1 MPEKIKGIVLLWPI
15 PLPDETL
22 YSLVARAAKINGATN
37 ALALCN
43 VLALSPSLSVMDCRL
58 DLDALSSRNVLPAG
72 VQSTLIDM
80 TSVRVAA
87 HLAERELMSAHL
99 ILGLADSVQGGLCR
113 WRICPRCADSDIT
126 QFGVAYWH
134 RQHQLPASLI
144 CADHGGVLERF
155 DIGRAKAHERLFLP
169 LDLREYPVLTLP
181 EGLLDQ
187 REFWLGLATVGADAL
202 NDMTTPY
209 SSLAVLRSFKIG
221 MQHSGLLTR
230 NGLMRKEAVAY
241 SFEQTL
247 SGICRANAVPRPD
260 SVAGA
265 GPLFYGIV
273 DSRTPKPLLRLLLV
287 YWLFGSWGAFK
298 ERCRWEDALGVDDIS
313 GSSSAVR
320 PSPVGTPLER
330 HRSVCLEYKSAHESP
345 VRAAFLKA
353 HQRSHR
359 WLLNNDRQW
368 LDNELPLPQFGKIQ
382 LGLFD

>member
-1 MPEKIKGIVLLWPI
+1 MLQWPI

-22 YSLVARAAKINGATN
+22 YSLIARVARINGATN
-37 ALALCN
+37 ALELCN
-43 VLALSPSLSVMDCRL
+43 ALALSPSLSAMDCRL
-58 DLDALSSRNVLPAG
+58 DLDALCSRNGLPAG
-72 VQSTLIDM
+72 VHSTLIDM
-80 TSVRVAA
+80 TSVRVAT
-87 HLAERELMSAHL
+87 HLAEVDSMSAHR
-99 ILGLADSVQGGLCR
+99 ILGLADAAQGGLCR
-113 WRICPRCADSDIT
+113 WRICPRCAESDIT

-144 CADHGGVLERF
+144 CANHGAVLERF

-169 LDLREYPVLTLP
+169 WDLRGYPVLAPT

-187 REFWLGLATVGADAL
+187 REFWLGLATLGADAL
-202 NDMTTPY
+202 NDMVAPF
-209 SSLAVLRSFKIG
+209 SSQTVLRSFKIG
-221 MQHSGLLTR
+221 MQHSGLVTR
-230 NGLMRKEAVAY
+230 SGLMRNKAVAN
-241 SFEQTL
+241 SFAQKL
-247 SGICRANAVPRPD
+247 SGICRANALSRPD
-260 SVAGA
+260 SVAGV

-273 DSRTPKPLLRLLLV
+273 DSRAPKPLLRLLLV

-320 PSPVGTPLER
+320 PLPVGTPLER